1 MATIFKIG
9 DTDFSGYVS
18 GLKVGMETLLSEE
31 SGRNA
36 SGNTVVDIIARKEK
50 LYVTL
55 RPLTESEMNTF
66 LTAIADYVVT
76 ISYRHPKTNQMRTG
90 VQCYVGTPEPEY
102 YWMANGSALYKPMQI
117 NFIEM

>member
-1 MATIFKIG
+1 MATVLMIG

-18 GLKVGMETLLSEE
+18 GLKVGLETLLSEE

-36 SGNTVVDIIARKEK
+36 NGDTVVDIVARKEK

-55 RPLTESEMNTF
+55 RPLTDAEMAAF
-66 LTAIADYVVT
+66 LTAVADYVVT
-76 ISYRHPKTNQMRTG
+76 VSYRHPKTGMLRTG
-90 VQCYVGTPEPEY
+90 VRCYVSTPEPEY
-102 YWMANGSALYKPMQI
+102 EFLISGKALYKPMQI

>member
-1 MATIFKIG
+1 MATVLKIG

-36 SGNTVVDIIARKEK
+36 NGDTVVDIIAQKEK

-55 RPLTESEMNTF
+55 RPLTDSEMAAF
-66 LTAIADYVVT
+66 LTAVADYVVT
-76 ISYRHPKTNQMRTG
+76 VSYRHPKTGTMRTG
-90 VQCYVGTPEPEY
+90 VRCYISTPEPEY
-102 YWMANGSALYKPMQI
+102 QSIGAGTARYKPMQI